1 MKNKRL
7 LKRRSMG
14 WLVAVCMLPA
24 MMGSII
30 GASAAEGYT
39 LTLVTEN
46 ETYPGNYACGTIELE
61 IGGNAASTYAPNGD
75 GEVYSDEVELGSAVL
90 ITAEVAEGY
99 TLSWQVLAKDS
110 SIELSDYIEAMGNS
124 LSVVMPDTNLT
135 IFAVFEKFNA
145 GGSGGGE
152 SAPPVTYE
160 LDYPEWVEILAGST
174 YPQASRSIEE
184 LAALLG
190 IELVGSDGSTVSYE
204 ITSADYREDLLTA
217 DGIYTV
223 NFTVTYGGKDYKGTI
238 EIEFT
243 DDLPPVIDA
252 PDAIE
257 LYLENASDAPK
268 TLEELVA
275 ALKVTGLDNCDG
287 AVEVSCE
294 VYGMAFE
301 EIDWTVDGEYVLA
314 FFVKDAASNAVE
326 RIVTLYVEVAWP
338 AGDETPGDEPP
349 GDETPDDETPGGE
362 TPGGETPGG
371 STNDDNPG
379 GGHTGG
385 DDRWTEEVWENIPE
399 TAILVPL
406 DDGRWDVQ
414 SPQGESIGI
423 VVEQEGEWAFIGT
436 DDVPAGNFTSLPNTG
451 SRTVHFVTLLGLAL
465 IGAGALLRK
474 RPDSGK

>member
-14 WLVAVCMLPA
+14 WLVAVCMLLA

-61 IGGNAASTYAPNGD
+61 IGGNAASTYAPDGD
-75 GEVYSDEVELGSAVL
+75 GEVYSDEVEIGSAVL

-99 TLSWQVLAKDS
+99 TLSWQVLAKDR

-301 EIDWTVDGEYVLA
+301 DIDWTVDGEYVLA

-338 AGDETPGDEPP
+338 AGDETPGDETP

-362 TPGGETPGG
+362 TPGGG
-371 STNDDNPG
+371 SNDDNPGG

-414 SPQGESIGI
+414 SPQGEPIGI

-474 RPDSGK
+474 RPDLGK